1 MAVPFG
7 VVFGDPDYSQVSHSR
22 GGVMSAIVRH
32 RRFGLG
38 VLVVALLVLPGSASA
53 VSAQPV
59 RPEVTHGVVVGDV
72 TARSAELW
80 ARADRAATL
89 NVVLSGG

>member
-1 MAVPFG
+1 
-7 VVFGDPDYSQVSHSR
+7 
-22 GGVMSAIVRH
+22 MSAIVRH
-32 RRFGLG
+32 RRLNLGL
-38 VLVVALLVLPGSASA
+38 LVVALLVLPGSASA

-80 ARADRAATL
+80 ARADRAATAAIVDTAGTVQYSL
-89 NVVLSGG
+89 ELVSS